1 MEFLMENHLL
11 GLVIGIAT
19 FLIIGLFH
27 PVVIKAEY
35 YWGTGC
41 WWIFLL
47 LGIGGVIWSLCTD
60 NVLIAALSGVFAFSS
75 FWTIKE
81 LFDQRKRVQKGWFPA
96 NPKRNPPGRQ
106 ILHRIRP
113 HRDGPHGRRSPDFRI
128 FRPEKNPRRS
138 KRPPSRKI
146 PENTCNRRE
155 TGTPPHPV
163 KTAVKTARHNR
174 PTRKKGRKTPRFR
187 FKKDPATPHSG
198 RMRPP
203 EPKSP
208 QISTFARP

>member
-19 FLIIGLFH
+19 FLIIGLKL
-27 PVVIKAEY
+27 PVLNKAEY

-47 LGIGGVIWSLCTD
+47 FGIGAVIWSLCTD

-96 NPKRNPPGRQ
+96 NPKRKQ
-106 ILHRIRP
+106 KDHLK
-113 HRDGPHGRRSPDFRI
+113 
-128 FRPEKNPRRS
+128 EK
-138 KRPPSRKI
+138 
-146 PENTCNRRE
+146 
-155 TGTPPHPV
+155 
-163 KTAVKTARHNR
+163 
-174 PTRKKGRKTPRFR
+174 
-187 FKKDPATPHSG
+187 
-198 RMRPP
+198 
-203 EPKSP
+203 
-208 QISTFARP
+208 